1 MRGRQRESEG
11 EGEGRFRLAA
21 RAAMQRAVAG
31 AARTV
36 VCGGDLDLDREG
48 EVAPC
53 SLSAQKLTHLC
64 QNDALSQR
72 EGGEDPP
79 FWFGWLRSCTLRPS
93 VTPDPTPWPNS
104 HRGLRLTTLMHV
116 TRPCKAVKVGGGGGA
131 ALAPSLVNVFT
142 RAPPP
147 APSRVGRRALWA
159 AQQRPSAPGVGPPER
174 GLGQK
179 GRFRFQSVQ

>member
-1 MRGRQRESEG
+1 MYIRHNDIILKDSRKKLKSH
-11 EGEGRFRLAA
+11 
-21 RAAMQRAVAG
+21 
-31 AARTV
+31 
-36 VCGGDLDLDREG
+36 D
-48 EVAPC
+48 PC
-53 SLSAQKLTHLC
+53 LC

-79 FWFGWLRSCTLRPS
+79 FLFGWLRSCTLRPS

-104 HRGLRLTTLMHV
+104 HRGVRLTTLMHV

-179 GRFRFQSVQ
+179 GQFRFQSGQCVELRVLRSDECK